1 MLPKLPTFVIQESYF
16 FLPIDLNPGPF
27 FFGLTSCPT
36 LQGSQGFVTPS
47 MTRIILVRHG
57 QTAWNIG
64 TGERFRG
71 RVDLPLDDTGLA
83 QAHALAE
90 RLTDQSIVAVYS
102 SPLKRAVET
111 ARPTAQQL
119 GLPIQPLPGIIDIN
133 YGDWQGLSPA
143 EVAKVYPDLYRRWL
157 EKPHLV
163 RFPSGESLRQVRLR
177 GLAALKQVA
186 TRHEGQVVLLVAH
199 QVVNKVL
206 VCAMLG
212 LGNSHFWR
220 IRQDNACINVFDYQN
235 GVFTAA
241 LINDTCHLIGQ

>member
-1 MLPKLPTFVIQESYF
+1 
-16 FLPIDLNPGPF
+16 
-27 FFGLTSCPT
+27 
-36 LQGSQGFVTPS
+36 

-57 QTAWNIG
+57 QTEWNIESG
-64 TGERFRG
+64 AGERFRG

-90 RLTDQSIVAVYS
+90 RLANRLIVAVYS

-111 ARPTAQQL
+111 ARPIAQQL
-119 GLPIQPLPGIIDIN
+119 SLPVQPLPAVIDIN
-133 YGDWQGLSPA
+133 YGDWQGLSSA

-163 RFPSGESLRQVRLR
+163 KFPNGESLRQVRLR
-177 GLAALKQVA
+177 GMATLKEVTA
-186 TRHEGQVVLLVAH
+186 RHEGRVVLLVAH

-212 LGNSHFWR
+212 LDNCHFWR
-220 IRQDNACINVFDYQN
+220 IRQDNGCINVFEHQD
-235 GVFTAA
+235 GIFAA
-241 LINDTCHLIGQ
+241 VLVNDTCHLR

>member
-1 MLPKLPTFVIQESYF
+1 
-16 FLPIDLNPGPF
+16 
-27 FFGLTSCPT
+27 
-36 LQGSQGFVTPS
+36 

-57 QTAWNIG
+57 QTEWNIESG
-64 TGERFRG
+64 AGERFRG

-90 RLTDQSIVAVYS
+90 RLANRLIVAVYS

-111 ARPTAQQL
+111 ARPIAQQL
-119 GLPIQPLPGIIDIN
+119 SLPVQPLPAVIDIN
-133 YGDWQGLSPA
+133 YGDWQGLSSA

-163 RFPSGESLRQVRLR
+163 KFPNGESLRQVRRR
-177 GLAALKQVA
+177 GMATLKEVTA
-186 TRHEGQVVLLVAH
+186 RHEGRVVLLVAH

-212 LGNSHFWR
+212 LDNCHFWH
-220 IRQDNACINVFDYQN
+220 IRQDNGCINVFEHQD
-235 GVFTAA
+235 GIFAA
-241 LINDTCHLIGQ
+241 VLVNDTCHLR

>member
-1 MLPKLPTFVIQESYF
+1 
-16 FLPIDLNPGPF
+16 
-27 FFGLTSCPT
+27 
-36 LQGSQGFVTPS
+36 

-57 QTAWNIG
+57 QTEWNIESG
-64 TGERFRG
+64 AGERFRG

-90 RLTDQSIVAVYS
+90 RLANRLIVAVYS

-111 ARPTAQQL
+111 ARPIAQQL
-119 GLPIQPLPGIIDIN
+119 SLPVQPLPAVIDIN
-133 YGDWQGLSPA
+133 YGDWQGLSSA

-163 RFPSGESLRQVRLR
+163 KFPSGESLRQVRLR
-177 GLAALKQVA
+177 GMATLKEVTA
-186 TRHEGQVVLLVAH
+186 RHEGRVVLLVAH

-212 LGNSHFWR
+212 LDNCHFWR
-220 IRQDNACINVFDYQN
+220 IRQDNGCINVFEHQD
-235 GVFTAA
+235 GIFAA
-241 LINDTCHLIGQ
+241 VLVNDTCHLR